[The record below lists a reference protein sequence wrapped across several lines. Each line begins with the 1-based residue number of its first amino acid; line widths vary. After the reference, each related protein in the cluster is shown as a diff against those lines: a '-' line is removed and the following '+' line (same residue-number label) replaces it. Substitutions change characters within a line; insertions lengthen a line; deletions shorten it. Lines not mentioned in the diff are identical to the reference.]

1 MEDDYEVGSLVAD
14 MFWQLGS
21 EVIRASSA
29 RAALGALADSRPI
42 DLVFSDVMM
51 PGGMNGVELV
61 REVHLQRPELPILLA
76 SGFADAGK
84 LAAAQDGVPILSKPC
99 ALNELARAVAEV
111 SSCGTGVP

>member
-14 MFWQLGS
+14 MFWQPGS

-29 RAALGALADSRPI
+29 GAALGALADSRPI

-61 REVHLQRPELPILLA
+61 REVRLQRPELPILLA
-76 SGFADAGK
+76 SGFAGAGK
-84 LAAAQDGVPILSKPC
+84 LAAEQDGVSILSKPC

-111 SSCGTGVP
+111 SFCGTGVR